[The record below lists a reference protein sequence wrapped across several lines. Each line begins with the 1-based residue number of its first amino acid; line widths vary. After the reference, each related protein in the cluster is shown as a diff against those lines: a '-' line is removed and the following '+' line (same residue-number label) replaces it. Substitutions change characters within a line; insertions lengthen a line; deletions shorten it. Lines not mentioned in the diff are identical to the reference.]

1 MGPHLFLL
9 MVSAPFR
16 RSLVL
21 GSVKIGQAW
30 TCAWNCGSSLF
41 YQHTFETGRIYPA
54 SYSRINL
61 EETAEEVPTWA
72 AANTQGFWP
81 PNKCSFLCLGEVIH
95 VARFLSGCGFVSAG
109 CPRFA
114 TEPPFG
120 LRGTTQQ
127 TSTSHSSKGQC
138 AAAFSIGDQRVLIS
152 GPGFLPACQQ
162 ASLGP
167 QPTLLGIRQPIPRSS
182 PFSKD
187 CDSWRLGCLATA
199 SSGHATLS
207 SATF

>member
-1 MGPHLFLL
+1 MGL
-9 MVSAPFR
+9 
-16 RSLVL
+16 
-21 GSVKIGQAW
+21 
-30 TCAWNCGSSLF
+30 
-41 YQHTFETGRIYPA
+41 IYPV

-61 EETAEEVPTWA
+61 EETGEEVPEWV
-72 AANTQGFWP
+72 AANTQRFCP
-81 PNKCSFLCLGEVIH
+81 PNKYSFLCLGEVILA
-95 VARFLSGCGFVSAG
+95 VWFLYGWGFVSAG
-109 CPRFA
+109 YPRFA
-114 TEPPFG
+114 TKPPFG

-152 GPGFLPACQQ
+152 SPGFPPACQQ

-182 PFSKD
+182 PFSKY